1 MRDFDEL
8 TAEWEELLEILR
20 CGEPD
25 LEAVKHL
32 IFDTYWFLKAELK
45 GKTIPRHQLEL
56 YKYICQV
63 CQSLNTEYPIG
74 IKHSEATVFSAFAA
88 GLCVVFEA
96 GFIAYGKD
104 HLKLDFINERSGFY
118 ELEADMTTYESF
130 DKYFDK
136 TVEDYKYEDDDEEY
150 EDE

>member
-1 MRDFDEL
+1 ME
-8 TAEWEELLEILR
+8 TLR

-25 LEAVKHL
+25 LEAIKHL
-32 IFDTYWFLKAELK
+32 IFDTYWYLKSELK
-45 GKTIPRHQLEL
+45 GNTIPRYQLEL

-96 GFIAYGKD
+96 GFIAYGKG
-104 HLKLDFINERSGFY
+104 HLKLDFIYERSGFY
-118 ELEADMTTYESF
+118 ELEADMTIYESF
-130 DKYFDK
+130 EKDFDK
-136 TVEDYKYEDDDEEY
+136 IVEDYKYEDDDE
-150 EDE
+150 